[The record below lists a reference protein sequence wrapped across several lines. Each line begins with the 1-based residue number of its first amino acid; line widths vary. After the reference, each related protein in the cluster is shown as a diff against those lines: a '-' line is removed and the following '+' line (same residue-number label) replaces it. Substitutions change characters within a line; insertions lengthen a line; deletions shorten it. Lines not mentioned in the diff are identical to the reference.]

1 MVPSSKPS
9 VLDTCVVLNLF
20 ASGAFEEI
28 VAAWHHPVAV
38 SERASRSE
46 ALYTL
51 VPGLE
56 PGQRKKVPLDLS
68 QFVASGAI
76 MELSR
81 ESDIELMTRI
91 GLERIMDPGEAYVA
105 ALAIH
110 RGHSVITDDR
120 AALRLLQL
128 EQPALPSFTT
138 LDMIRHWSESHES
151 QWVTPEGL
159 REVFRKMRQGA
170 NFVPSRK
177 LPHWDW
183 WRDITGG

>member
-1 MVPSSKPS
+1 MVPGSKPS
-9 VLDTCVVLNLF
+9 VLDTCVVLNLA
-20 ASGAFEEI
+20 ASGAFEEV
-28 VAAWHHPVAV
+28 VATWPHPVAV
-38 SERASRSE
+38 SARASRSE

-51 VPGLE
+51 APGLE
-56 PGQRKKVPLDLS
+56 PGQREKVPLDLS
-68 QFVASGAI
+68 QFIASGAL
-76 MELSR
+76 MELSG

-120 AALRLLQL
+120 AALRLLQQ
-128 EQPALPSFTT
+128 EYPDLPLFTT
-138 LDMIRHWSESHES
+138 LDMIRHWGES
-151 QWVTPEGL
+151 QCTASEEL
-159 REVFRKMRQGA
+159 CEVFWRMRQGA

-183 WRDITGG
+183 WKDITGG

>member
-1 MVPSSKPS
+1 
-9 VLDTCVVLNLF
+9 
-20 ASGAFEEI
+20 
-28 VAAWHHPVAV
+28 
-38 SERASRSE
+38 
-46 ALYTL
+46 
-51 VPGLE
+51 
-56 PGQRKKVPLDLS
+56 
-68 QFVASGAI
+68 
-76 MELSR
+76 MELSG

-128 EQPALPSFTT
+128 EHPDLPLFTT
-138 LDMIRHWSESHES
+138 LDMIRHWGES
-151 QWVTPEGL
+151 QYVAPDEL
-159 REVFRKMRQGA
+159 REVFWRMRQGA

-183 WRDITGG
+183 WKDITGG

>member
-1 MVPSSKPS
+1 MVSSDKSS
-9 VLDTCVVLNLF
+9 VLDTCVVLNLA

-28 VAAWHHPVAV
+28 VTTWHRPVAV
-38 SERASRSE
+38 SESASRSE

-51 VPGLE
+51 APGLE
-56 PGQRKKVPLDLS
+56 PGQREKVPLGLS

-76 MELSR
+76 MELSG
-81 ESDIELMTRI
+81 ESDVELMTRI
-91 GLERIMDPGEAYVA
+91 GLQQIMDPGEAYVA

-120 AALRLLQL
+120 AARNLLQS
-128 EQPALPSFTT
+128 EHPGLPLFTT
-138 LDMIRHWSESHES
+138 LDMIRHWGEARCVASKE
-151 QWVTPEGL
+151 L
-159 REVFRKMRQGA
+159 REVFWKMRQGA

-183 WRDITGG
+183 WRAVTGG

>member
-1 MVPSSKPS
+1 MVSSSKPS

-20 ASGAFEEI
+20 AFGAFEEI

-51 VPGLE
+51 VLGLE
-56 PGQRKKVPLDLS
+56 PGQRKKVPLDVS

-138 LDMIRHWSESHES
+138 LDMIRHWDES
-151 QWVTPEGL
+151 QCVAPEEL

-177 LPHWDW
+177 LLHWDW
-183 WRDITGG
+183 WKDITGG